1 MITTGQMTGLIVAIL
16 LPVLAGMI
24 SYYIF
29 WRRSSKIETG
39 MLGALAYGILGY
51 FWEEIIYSF
60 LGLVALTN
68 MIGVLNATGGNAVF
82 VAFVEAFA
90 SGLFVA
96 IGLYWG
102 IYLTNTKQRSLFRS
116 ATVGIGFGI
125 GATLLTYGFQLY
137 YAIRINLGTF
147 AGDDRTK
154 KQILA
159 VPTASFYVAAY
170 RNVMM
175 VVVFMGVALLMGK
188 FYLEKKRLFSFLI
201 PVITWLFLRF
211 TDVLL
216 NTYAPEMIAKTLY
229 CVVVTV
235 LAAACVMMIIQWL
248 RTGEVQIGEGMKIS
262 GKSK

>member
-1 MITTGQMTGLIVAIL
+1 MTGLIVAIL
-16 LPVLAGMI
+16 LPILAGMI
-24 SYYIF
+24 PYYIF
-29 WRRSSKIETG
+29 WRHSSKIETG

-68 MIGVLNATGGNAVF
+68 MPGVLNATGGNAVF
-82 VAFVEAFA
+82 VAFVEAFV

-125 GATLLTYGFQLY
+125 GTTLLTYGFQLY
-137 YAIRINLGTF
+137 YAVRINLGSFT
-147 AGDDRTK
+147 GDDSAK
-154 KQILA
+154 KQILSIPA
-159 VPTASFYVAAY
+159 SSFYLAAY
-170 RNVMM
+170 RNVLM
-175 VVVFMGVALLMGK
+175 VVVFMGLALLMGK

-201 PVITWLFLRF
+201 PVVIWLFLRF

-216 NTYAPEMIAKTLY
+216 NTYAPEMVAKTLY

-235 LAAACVMMIIQWL
+235 LALGSLMIVIQWL
-248 RTGEVQIGEGMKIS
+248 RTGEVQVWEGMKATR
-262 GKSK
+262 KSN